1 MKRGKIYYIEPTQS
15 TGSEIRSTNARPGVI
30 VSSGAMNTHSGVVQV
45 CYLTTSAKRD
55 MPCHTITE
63 ATGRESTVLC
73 EQIFTVAAERVGDF
87 AGVCSD
93 MEMAAIDD
101 GLRRA
106 LGLEKKRPFPR
117 HKAKNEPDYSKEARD
132 LTRDAV
138 NHPSYYNA
146 GKIEAIDYIAD
157 QGLDFA
163 TGSAVKYIT
172 RAGRKDPAKEVEDLE
187 KAVWY
192 LQDKIRR
199 LRSAE

>member
-1 MKRGKIYYIEPTQS
+1 MKRGEIYYIEPTQS
-15 TGSEIRSTNARPGVI
+15 TGSEIRSTGARPGVI
-30 VSSGAMNTHSGVVQV
+30 VSSDALNTHSGVVQV

-55 MPCHTITE
+55 MPSHTIIS

-93 MEMAAIDD
+93 MEMAAIDYC
-101 GLRRA
+101 LRWA
-106 LGLEKKRPFPR
+106 LGLEEKKRPL
-117 HKAKNEPDYSKEARD
+117 HAVSVAKSDAVSVAKS
-132 LTRDAV
+132 DAV
-138 NHPSYYNA
+138 NHPSHYNA
-146 GKIEAIDYIAD
+146 GKIEAIDYITD

-172 RAGRKDPAKEVEDLE
+172 RAGRKDPAKEAEDLE

-199 LRSAE
+199 IKAGT